1 VKIEYG
7 TWRAYAGSDAL
18 LLALVLLI
26 ICGGLAY
33 LGTRFHQPVGISR
46 PGRTVSVL
54 LLLIWG
60 LAFASLVVAAVTYY
74 QAMVQQIGPYTPPDS
89 PVGPIT
95 TLAALGTFIIIA
107 VLSRHDGLKLAL
119 GAAIAGTIAAPM
131 IFELPFDLIVMW
143 RTYPPEPATQF
154 TLLFFLPLFIWEL
167 ASYSLLTMS
176 PLSRVSKYT
185 LFSLAA
191 MFLVFAV
198 WALFGFSYP
207 SEPIPFVLN
216 AVSKIIC
223 FVVAI
228 TLFLPRKAEVKML
241 LLHQVGAQP

>member
-1 VKIEYG
+1 MVI
-7 TWRAYAGSDAL
+7 
-18 LLALVLLI
+18 
-26 ICGGLAY
+26 GGVVAY
-33 LGTRFHQPVGISR
+33 LGTRFKQPVAVGR

-54 LLLIWG
+54 LVLIWG
-60 LAFASLVVAAVTYY
+60 LALVSLAVAAVTYY
-74 QAMVQQIGPYTPPDS
+74 EALVQQIGAFTPPAS
-89 PVGPIT
+89 PVAPVT
-95 TLAALGTFIIIA
+95 ALAALTTFLIIA
-107 VLSRHDGLKLAL
+107 VLSRRAGLKLAL
-119 GAAIAGTIAAPM
+119 GAAIVGTIAAPM

-167 ASYSLLTMS
+167 ASYSLVTMS
-176 PLSRVSKYT
+176 PLSRLTRYT

-207 SEPIPFVLN
+207 SDPLPFVLN
-216 AVSKIIC
+216 AVSKILC

-228 TLFLPRKAEVKML
+228 TLFVPPNNDRPGIIPNPV
-241 LLHQVGAQP
+241 

>member
-7 TWRAYAGSDAL
+7 TWRAYAGSEAL

-26 ICGGLAY
+26 ICGILAY
-33 LGTRFHQPVGISR
+33 LGTRFQQPVGISR

-54 LLLIWG
+54 LLLIWV
-60 LAFASLVVAAVTYY
+60 LAFTSLGVAAGTYY
-74 QAMVQQIGPYTPPDS
+74 QALVQQIGPFTPPDS
-89 PVGPIT
+89 PVSPVTALAGLATFLIIT
-95 TLAALGTFIIIA
+95 
-107 VLSRHDGLKLAL
+107 VLSRRHGLKLAL
-119 GAAIAGTIAAPM
+119 GAAIVGTIAAPM

-143 RTYPPEPATQF
+143 RTYPPGPATQF

-167 ASYSLLTMS
+167 ASYSLVTMS
-176 PLSRVSKYT
+176 PLARVSKYT
-185 LFSLAA
+185 LFSLSA

-207 SEPIPFVLN
+207 SDPLPFILN
-216 AVSKIIC
+216 AVSKILC

-228 TLFLPRKAEVKML
+228 TLFLPRKAEVKMTVWN
-241 LLHQVGAQP
+241 QVDGQP